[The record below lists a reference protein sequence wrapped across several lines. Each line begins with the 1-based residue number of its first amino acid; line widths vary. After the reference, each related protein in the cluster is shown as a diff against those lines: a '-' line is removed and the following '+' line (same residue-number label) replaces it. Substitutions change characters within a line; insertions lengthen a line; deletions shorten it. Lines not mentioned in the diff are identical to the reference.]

1 MYAGAHATVRGRSS
15 SGRKRKA
22 SSRPIPVQDLGFKW
36 IASITEL
43 NNAKREGAAQAP
55 HADTVDAEVLE
66 FVIALVD
73 GFEGV
78 HVRPNPALPGNDPKD
93 RTFKGST
100 SRFPLARRRVIG
112 ALRLAHARRCAN
124 EPASKPVKLKVGD
137 MLLLDASRVHNGP
150 GPGRNPRWGM
160 YGNVVTSENMHG
172 LFGGRFVPELGVYE
186 LAGTN
191 KANLRADN
199 LGVRTAMQQAAD
211 DHAEFKND
219 RVALL
224 CKGKKPCL
232 VTKSERDLLDQ
243 EYGEEARAAD
253 NDPDSS
259 WAAAIKAGRALA
271 WDVLL
276 DTLAAQT
283 GPPLEQLQTKLS
295 DLKAQRARLDDAIST
310 VQAAVN
316 AKLKPT

>member
-1 MYAGAHATVRGRSS
+1 MHDVA
-15 SGRKRKA
+15 RK
-22 SSRPIPVQDLGFKW
+22 
-36 IASITEL
+36 
-43 NNAKREGAAQAP
+43 
-55 HADTVDAEVLE
+55 
-66 FVIALVD
+66 
-73 GFEGV
+73 
-78 HVRPNPALPGNDPKD
+78 
-93 RTFKGST
+93 
-100 SRFPLARRRVIG
+100 
-112 ALRLAHARRCAN
+112 
-124 EPASKPVKLKVGD
+124 EPASTPVKLKVGD

-150 GPGRNPRWGM
+150 GPGRKPRWGM

-186 LAGTN
+186 LAGSNT
-191 KANLRADN
+191 ANLRADS

-211 DHAEFKND
+211 AHAEFKDGD
-219 RVALL
+219 RVAVL

-232 VTKSERDLLDQ
+232 AKTERDLLEK
-243 EYGEEARAAD
+243 EYGDEARTAD
-253 NDPDSS
+253 NNPDSS